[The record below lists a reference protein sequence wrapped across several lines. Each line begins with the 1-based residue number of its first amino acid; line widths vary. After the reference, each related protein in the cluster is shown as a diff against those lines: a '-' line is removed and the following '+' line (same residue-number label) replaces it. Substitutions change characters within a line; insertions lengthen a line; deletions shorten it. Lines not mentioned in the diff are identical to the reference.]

1 MTDPNYDNYSIIPFD
16 GLTRILLLREDA
28 GWTLPLHHGD
38 TAEEINA
45 AMREQLGLTTTVQS
59 CVYDRYKDG
68 EREDQHRVYALEN
81 HSPHVPLPANGRLVE
96 QAELDSLP
104 LAVADH
110 RGVLEAWFAEIG
122 SDEPFRKC
130 LPWMRPGW
138 FAIATSW
145 IDEQL
150 VRLDY
155 TRTAPPEQLK
165 DKSWST
171 VLRVPTTRG
180 NLYFK
185 APAPAFA
192 FEPALT
198 AKLHLLLPGQVPPVL
213 VIDEQRNWMLM
224 QDAGTELR
232 DETVDPARLEEA
244 LRQYAEM
251 QMRLAPHV
259 EKLAAAGCPDRR
271 LRLLPQLYQEALAA
285 THLLHIDE
293 PRGLPRSQYEQM
305 LAIAPQLQEMCDE
318 LASYRVPESLHHD
331 DLHTGNILF
340 NGEHYVFIDLAE
352 CCLAHPFCSMFIM
365 LRVARYVLEYDE
377 PALERLRLAY
387 LAPWARYESV
397 ERLQRALEIAHRL
410 GSLYRALFWYKY
422 LDQLEPELR
431 WMHWD
436 AVFYFLQ
443 VFLGMEERRAE

>member
-1 MTDPNYDNYSIIPFD
+1 MTNPTYDNYSLIPFN
-16 GLTRILLLREDA
+16 GLTRVLLLREGT
-28 GWTLPLHHGD
+28 GWTLPRHHGD

-45 AMREQLGLTTTVQS
+45 AMREQLGLTTTVLS
-59 CVYDRYKDG
+59 CVYDRYQDE

-81 HSPHVPLPANGRLVE
+81 QSPHVPLPANGRVFE
-96 QAELDSLP
+96 RAELNNLP

-110 RGVLEAWFAEIG
+110 RGVLEAWFAEVE
-122 SDEPFRKC
+122 SEEPFRKR

-138 FAIATSW
+138 FAIATAW
-145 IDEQL
+145 IDEEL
-150 VRLDY
+150 AGLGY
-155 TRTAPPEQLK
+155 TRTAPPEQVK
-165 DKSWST
+165 AKSWST
-171 VLRVPTTRG
+171 VLKVSTTRD

-198 AKLHLLLPGQVPPVL
+198 AKLHKLLPGQVPSVL
-213 VIDEQRNWMLM
+213 VIDEQRHLMLM

-232 DETVDPARLEEA
+232 DDTDDPVRLEEA

-251 QMRLAPHV
+251 QIRLAPHV
-259 EKLAAAGCPDRR
+259 EALAATGCPDRR
-271 LRLLPQLYQEALAA
+271 LRLLPQLYQEALAG

-305 LAIAPQLQEMCDE
+305 LAFAPLLQEMCDE

-352 CCLAHPFCSMFIM
+352 CCLTHPFCSMFIT

-377 PALERLRLAY
+377 PTLERLRLAY
-387 LAPWARYESV
+387 LVPWTRYEPI

-436 AVFYFLQ
+436 AAFYFLQ
-443 VFLGMEERRAE
+443 VFLGTEE

>member
-1 MTDPNYDNYSIIPFD
+1 MTEPTYDNYSIIPFNS
-16 GLTRILLLREDA
+16 LERVLLLHEDA
-28 GWTLPLHHGD
+28 GWTLPRHHGD

-45 AMREQLGLTTTVQS
+45 AMREQLGLTTTVLS
-59 CVYDRYKDG
+59 CVYDRYQDE

-81 HSPHVPLPANGRLVE
+81 HSPHVSLPANGRLIE
-96 QAELDSLP
+96 RAELESLP

-110 RGVLEAWFAEIG
+110 RGVLEAWFAEVE
-122 SDEPFRKC
+122 SDRPFQKR

-138 FAIATSW
+138 FALATTW

-150 VRLDY
+150 ARLDME
-155 TRTAPPEQLK
+155 RTAPPKQLK
-165 DKSWST
+165 ARSWST

-185 APAPAFA
+185 ASAPAFA

-198 AKLHLLLPGQVPPVL
+198 AKLYQLLPGQVPPVL
-213 VIDEQRNWMLM
+213 AMDEQRHWMLM
-224 QDAGTELR
+224 QDVGTELR
-232 DETVDPARLEEA
+232 DDTDDPARLEEA

-251 QMRLAPHV
+251 QIRLAPHV
-259 EKLAAAGCPDRR
+259 EALVATGCPDRR
-271 LRLLPQLYQEALAA
+271 LRLLPQLYQEILAA

-293 PRGLPRSQYEQM
+293 PRGLPRDQYEQM
-305 LAIAPQLQEMCDE
+305 LAFAPQLQAMCDE
-318 LASYRVPESLHHD
+318 LASYHVPESLHHD

-340 NGEHYVFIDLAE
+340 NGEHYVLIDLAE
-352 CCLAHPFCSMFIM
+352 CCLTHPFCSMFIT

-387 LAPWARYESV
+387 LAPWTRYEPMD
-397 ERLQRALEIAHRL
+397 RLRRALEIAHRL
-410 GSLYRALFWYKY
+410 GSLQRALFWYNY
-422 LDQLEPELR
+422 LEQLEPELR

-436 AVFYFLQ
+436 AAFYFLQ
-443 VFLGMEERRAE
+443 VFLGTEE